1 MSKTREVAAN
11 PAANL
16 PSDRVPPT
24 KTILEHY
31 FK

>member
-11 PAANL
+11 PVANL

-24 KTILEHY
+24 QTILEHY